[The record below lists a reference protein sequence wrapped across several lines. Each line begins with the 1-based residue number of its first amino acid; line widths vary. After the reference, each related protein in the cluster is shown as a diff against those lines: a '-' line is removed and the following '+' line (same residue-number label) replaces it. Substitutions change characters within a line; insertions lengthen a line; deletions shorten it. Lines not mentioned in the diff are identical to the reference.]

1 MDADRGALFCA
12 TGSFL
17 YLEAA
22 LISALTLRQHEPC
35 LPITLLSDC
44 PQWQGVDLRGT
55 GISLRLVR
63 PDLPAGAEAFSSRWI
78 KTRLASLSP
87 YRESL
92 YVDADMLTRQ
102 PLGPLWQFLE
112 QRPIGLV
119 PDIKSL
125 VSLCDHVDP
134 TEKACTLEA
143 IGGDA
148 QQFNS
153 GLMLWRAGELTETLF
168 HHWHQEWRRFARQDQ
183 LALVR
188 AIASSRIQVAVLPAS
203 YNTSPRDARGQPVHL
218 LHCWGNKVQR
228 GMFRRFAAVHCP
240 KAVAEAQSR
249 LQSLDRIALAP
260 QATPCTPLSPR
271 PAAPCPP

>member
-87 YRESL
+87 CRDSL

-102 PLGPLWQFLE
+102 PLGPLWQILD

-119 PDIKSL
+119 PDIRPL

-134 TEKACTLEA
+134 AEKA
-143 IGGDA
+143 
-148 QQFNS
+148 
-153 GLMLWRAGELTETLF
+153 
-168 HHWHQEWRRFARQDQ
+168 
-183 LALVR
+183 
-188 AIASSRIQVAVLPAS
+188 
-203 YNTSPRDARGQPVHL
+203 
-218 LHCWGNKVQR
+218 
-228 GMFRRFAAVHCP
+228 
-240 KAVAEAQSR
+240 
-249 LQSLDRIALAP
+249 
-260 QATPCTPLSPR
+260 
-271 PAAPCPP
+271 

>member
-1 MDADRGALFCA
+1 M
-12 TGSFL
+12 
-17 YLEAA
+17 YVEAA
-22 LISALTLRQHEPC
+22 LISALTLRQHEPF

-44 PQWQGVDLRGT
+44 RQWQGVDLRGT
-55 GISLRLVR
+55 GISFRLVQ
-63 PDLPAGAEAFSSRWI
+63 PDLPVGADAFSSRWI

-112 QRPIGLV
+112 QHPIGLV
-119 PDIKSL
+119 PDIKPL

-153 GLMLWRAGELTETLF
+153 GLMLWRAGE
-168 HHWHQEWRRFARQDQ
+168 FARQDQ

-188 AIASSRIQVAVLPAS
+188 AIASSRIQVAALPAS

-240 KAVAEAQSR
+240 KVVAEAQSR
-249 LQSLDRIALAP
+249 LHSLDRIGLAP
-260 QATPCTPLSPR
+260 QATPCAPLPLR
-271 PAAPCPP
+271 PADPCPP